1 MIDIQVFYLIP
12 SGSPCRTPSKM
23 TIPAWQQKAE
33 AKRAAVFANIPK
45 KWLLPPDI
53 LSKISQNSPQNV
65 LNTTCDI
72 LSDEEID
79 ITENHDATDLLAKLA
94 SRELTSVAVTT
105 AFCKRAA
112 IAQQLTNCLT
122 EIFFDRALERA
133 AQLDSY
139 LEKTGKT
146 VGPFHGLPIS
156 VKDSFNIAG
165 IPSTI
170 GFVSY
175 IDNPPASNNAALVS
189 ILLDAGAVLYVKT
202 NIPQTLMTP
211 DSHNNVFGRTLN
223 PHRLTLTAGGSSG
236 GEGAIVAMRASPL
249 GVGTDI
255 AGSIRIP
262 ALCCGTFGFKPSMG
276 RVPYGGQ
283 CSGGRP
289 GAPGF
294 GPSAGPLS
302 HSARDAALFLK
313 TVFNANGTDLDEL
326 ALAVPWLEPPAGKTT
341 PIRLGLVPEDPVLP
355 LHPPMRRAL
364 STAVEK
370 LAAAGITIVD
380 LSGQMPSFSK
390 ASETAFRFFN
400 MDPKRTSFAHIA
412 KSGEPPVPSLKCTYP
427 SGETIPEPVLDEVFE
442 LNVARRGYIAAM
454 HKVFVSNRIDAL
466 IGPAYQTCALP
477 HDTYTLPAYTVMFN
491 LIDVSPSS

>member
-1 MIDIQVFYLIP
+1 
-12 SGSPCRTPSKM
+12 M
-23 TIPAWQQKAE
+23 TIQTWQQKAG
-33 AKRAAVFANIPK
+33 AKRAAVLANIPK
-45 KWLLPPDI
+45 AWLLPSDI
-53 LSKISQNSPQNV
+53 LSTVSQDSPQNV
-65 LNTTCDI
+65 IWFKCGI
-72 LSDEEID
+72 LTDEEID
-79 ITENHDATDLLAKLA
+79 ITENYDATDLLAKLA

-133 AQLDSY
+133 AQLDIH

-156 VKDSFNIAG
+156 VKDSFNIMG
-165 IPSTI
+165 VSSTI
-170 GFVSY
+170 GYVSY
-175 IDNPPASNNAALVS
+175 IDNPPASRNSALVD

-262 ALCCGTFGFKPSMG
+262 ALCCGTFGFKPSVG

-283 CSGGRP
+283 CSGSRP

-294 GPSAGPLS
+294 APSAGPLC

-326 ALAVPWLEPPAGKTT
+326 ALAVPWLEPPTGNTT
-341 PIRLGLVPEDPVLP
+341 PIRIGLIPEDPTLP
-355 LHPPMRRAL
+355 LHPPMQRAL
-364 STAVEK
+364 ATAVEK

-390 ASETAFRFFN
+390 AAETAFRFFN
-400 MDPKRTSFAHIA
+400 MDPKRTGLSHLA
-412 KSGEPPVPSLKCTYP
+412 KSGEPPVPSLACTFP
-427 SGETIPEPVLDEVFE
+427 PGKAMREPVLDELFDV
-442 LNVARRGYIAAM
+442 NAARRGYIAAV
-454 HKVFVSNRIDAL
+454 HKVFVDNRLDAL
-466 IGPAYQTCALP
+466 IGPGYQTCALP

-491 LIDVSPSS
+491 LIDVCSSLWNYLGHF